1 MSFDLGELTLWQNIS
16 VAVLLGL
23 TFIFVIIKFFKI
35 IGFTESNFGKL
46 LLKEQIVAK
55 PEFSRWWVP
64 VASVSIHLCIGSVYA
79 WSIFNPALIKTIGV
93 VTSSADDWALKE
105 VVWIYSTAIVFLGL
119 SAAFAG
125 TWLEKVGPRMV
136 GLVAAFCWGG
146 GFLIGSIGII
156 NHQLWL
162 IYLGYGVI
170 GGCGLGLGYVSPVST
185 LIRWFPDRRGMATGM
200 AIMGFGGGA
209 FFGARIKDFFIQYYY
224 KAPVLLSNISESD
237 LITKA
242 GKRFAETAEGL
253 KEVVV
258 VGTNDIA
265 NMIVPGD
272 AGVYLA
278 GTGSVGVSETFFSL
292 GAIYFVVMT
301 LASLSYKVPAEG
313 WVPKGW
319 SPPSDAEIEK
329 KMIATKHVHIDEALR
344 TPQFYFLWVIL
355 CFNVTAGI
363 GVLGV
368 AKTMITEIF
377 QKKAT
382 LIVTSAFTTW
392 YVMLI
397 SIFNMAGRIIWASAS
412 DFIGRKNTYYCFFI
426 LGIILYSSIPISAQT
441 FDIAPVMVWLILF
454 YAATMIIFTMYG
466 GGFATIPAYLA
477 DMFGTRYVGGIHGRL
492 LTAWSTAGVLGPVI
506 ITSLRG
512 SSINNAIND
521 LAAKVDP
528 QTFSE
533 KFGASIESLDEL
545 VKAKTVTIQN
555 LLEILPP
562 GTPDPTSQVYNK
574 TMIVMACLLGIALMA
589 NFLVKPVDPK
599 HHMKD

>member
-1 MSFDLGELTLWQNIS
+1 MSLDLSQLVLWQNIAL
-16 VAVLLGL
+16 AVLLGL
-23 TFIFVIIKFFKI
+23 TLIFSIIKFFKI

-55 PEFSRWWVP
+55 PGFSRWWVP

-79 WSIFNPALIKTIGV
+79 WSIFNPALIKAIGV
-93 VTSSADDWALKE
+93 VTSSGDDWALKE

-119 SAAFAG
+119 AAAFAG

-146 GFLIGSIGII
+146 GFLIGSFGII

-224 KAPVLLSNISESD
+224 KAPEILSNISESD

-242 GKRFAETAEGL
+242 GKRFAETTEGL

-258 VGTNDIA
+258 IGANDVA

-272 AGVYLA
+272 VGVYLV
-278 GTGSVGVSETFFSL
+278 GTGSVGVSETFLTL

-301 LASLSYKVPAEG
+301 IAALSYRVPAEG

-319 SPPSDAEIEK
+319 TPPSDAEIEK
-329 KMIATKHVHIDEALR
+329 KMITTKHVHIDEALR
-344 TPQFYFLWVIL
+344 TPQFYLLWIIL

-377 QKKAT
+377 QKKAA

-441 FDIAPVMVWLILF
+441 FDIAPVIVWLILF

-512 SSINNAIND
+512 SSINSAIND

-528 QTFSE
+528 QAFLD
-533 KFGASIESLDEL
+533 KFGAGIENLDEL

-574 TMIVMACLLGIALMA
+574 TMIVMACLLGIALIA

-599 HHMKD
+599 HHMKK